1 MPHLILTSPPAL
13 SFLQIV
19 TMPRPC
25 LTPRRRAKIA
35 SLARY
40 RSYSSIA
47 WEFNIAK
54 STVGYCVMLARLQAL
69 IPPAL
74 AVLSPV
80 QGIRLPRSHAKL
92 TPDVL
97 RTIYEVFE
105 AEPFASNREVLQ
117 VLAEKGISLSLL
129 TLRRARRR
137 LGYGRFVALV
147 RPYLSPQHKEKR
159 LAYAAE
165 QERLF
170 QEWRKVI
177 FCDEVPLYVNQQH
190 RAYVTRPVGSDR
202 TNEKYVS

>member
-1 MPHLILTSPPAL
+1 
-13 SFLQIV
+13 
-19 TMPRPC
+19 MPRPC

-47 WEFNIAK
+47 WEYNIAK

-74 AVLSPV
+74 AALNPV
-80 QGIRLPRSHAKL
+80 QGIRLPRSRTKL
-92 TPDVL
+92 TPDNL
-97 RTIYEVFE
+97 RAICEVFE
-105 AEPFASNREVLQ
+105 AQPFASNREVLDT
-117 VLAEKGISLSLL
+117 LADRGIVLSLM
-129 TLRRARRR
+129 TLRRARRQ

-159 LAYAAE
+159 LAYALE

-177 FCDEVPLYVNQQH
+177 FCDEVPLYVDQLH
-190 RAYVTRPVGSDR
+190 RAYVTRPIGSDR
-202 TNEKYVS
+202 ANER